1 MRRRLLIAAL
11 LAWTPSLAQA
21 AEQILKLVAWNLE
34 HLAAQDHQ
42 GCRPRDSS
50 AYAAISRY
58 LERLG
63 ADVVA
68 FQEVENRAAAR
79 RAFPA
84 ADYDIHISNRPPLEF
99 KSCRGNDN
107 RGLMQRAGFA
117 VRKDLGRRLGLQA
130 QRQQDFR
137 ALGGP
142 RDTLPWGVHLIL
154 APVSEA
160 RAGAARPLH
169 LLAVHLKAGCAYQPL
184 KSDTHP
190 CRTLNRQAWA
200 LSAWVAARAGQDF
213 VMLGD
218 FNRQL
223 DQLGDPLWRRL
234 EAGAPPRP
242 YVDLEKALQGRVH
255 PRPQKKKYP
264 YAIDHIVYNQALD
277 ATALEQQAFFDLR
290 AKGLSDHLPVVAA
303 FDLSRRE

>member
-1 MRRRLLIAAL
+1 MRCRLLIAAL
-11 LAWTPSLAQA
+11 LAWTPTLAPA
-21 AEQILKLVAWNLE
+21 AEQILKLVSWNLE
-34 HLAAQDHQ
+34 HLAAQDRQ

-50 AYAAISRY
+50 AYAAIRRY

-68 FQEVENRAAAR
+68 FQEVQNRAAAR

-84 ADYDIHISNRPPLEF
+84 ADYDIHISNRPARKFE
-99 KSCRGNDN
+99 SCRGNDN

-117 VRKDLGRRLGLQA
+117 VRKDLGQRLGLRTL
-130 QRQQDFR
+130 RQQDLR

-154 APVSEA
+154 APASKA
-160 RAGAARPLH
+160 RNGAARPLH
-169 LLAVHLKAGCAYQPL
+169 LLAVHLKSGCAYQPL
-184 KSDTHP
+184 ESDNHP

-200 LSAWVAARAGQDF
+200 LSAWVGTRAGQDF
-213 VMLGD
+213 IMLGD

-255 PRPQKKKYP
+255 PRPHKKKYP
-264 YAIDHIVYNQALD
+264 YAIDHIIYNQALD
-277 ATALEQQAFFDLR
+277 ARALEQQAFFDLR
-290 AKGLSDHLPVVAA
+290 AQKLSDHLPVVAE

>member
-1 MRRRLLIAAL
+1 MRNRLLIAAL
-11 LAWTPSLAQA
+11 LAWTPALAPA
-21 AEQILKLVAWNLE
+21 AEQTLKLVAWNLE
-34 HLAAQDHQ
+34 HLAARDRQ

-58 LERLG
+58 LEELG

-68 FQEVENRAAAR
+68 FQEVENHVAAR
-79 RAFPA
+79 RAFPV
-84 ADYDIHISNRPPLEF
+84 ADYDIHISNRPAREF
-99 KSCRGNDN
+99 ESCRGNDN
-107 RGLMQRAGFA
+107 RGLMQRTGFA

-130 QRQQDFR
+130 LRQQDFR

-142 RDTLPWGVHLIL
+142 RDALPWGVHLIL
-154 APVSEA
+154 APVSNA

-169 LLAVHLKAGCAYQPL
+169 LLAIHLKSGCAYQPL
-184 KSDTHP
+184 ESDNHP
-190 CRTLNRQAWA
+190 CRTLNKQAWA
-200 LSAWVAARAGQDF
+200 LSAWVGARAGQDF
-213 VMLGD
+213 IILGD

-242 YVDLEKALQGRVH
+242 YVDLEKTLQGRVH

-277 ATALEQQAFFDLR
+277 ARALEQQAFFDLQ
-290 AKGLSDHLPVVAA
+290 AKGLSDHLPVVAH